1 MIVYEWNDGQ
11 RELLQNQLCSIGIFK
26 INGRHLY
33 QCSVDEMN
41 KELWVHREVKIDRK
55 QVIEKKA

>member
-11 RELLQNQLCSIGIFK
+11 RELLQNQLFSKSIFK

-33 QCSVDEMN
+33 QCSVDEMK
-41 KELWVHREVKIDRK
+41 KELWVHREVKVDRI
-55 QVIEKKA
+55 QAIEKKA